1 MFARVHRN
9 GLRRFAHC
17 NFRQNDTFCLVK
29 EWRGGERG
37 SMSVARERERAYF
50 PVACRLLM
58 MGKGI
63 DCRIL
68 M

>member
-1 MFARVHRN
+1 M
-9 GLRRFAHC
+9 G
-17 NFRQNDTFCLVK
+17 QNETFCLVK

-63 DCRIL
+63 DFRIL